1 MRRHSTEQLRL
12 AADGVI
18 LRALRGRQD
27 RIDGGIGARAIWL
40 DAVERASG
48 GKAFQHPLIDG
59 ARIDA
64 TTEIRK
70 VGEGAFAACRD
81 NALDCLAAY
90 PAQRPPG
97 VMDGIA
103 LHLKFYFRPI

>member
-1 MRRHSTEQLRL
+1 MCRHSTEKLRL

-18 LRALRGRQD
+18 LRALRGCQD
-27 RIDGGIGARAIWL
+27 RIGGRIGARAIGL

-64 TTEIRK
+64 TAKIRK
-70 VGEGAFAACRD
+70 VGESVVAARRD
-81 NALDCLAAY
+81 NALDCLAAHA
-90 PAQRPPG
+90 AQRRQG

-103 LHLKFYFRPI
+103 LDLKFDF

>member
-1 MRRHSTEQLRL
+1 MRRRSTEKLRL
-12 AADGVI
+12 AAHGII
-18 LRALRGRQD
+18 LRALRGCKNC
-27 RIDGGIGARAIWL
+27 IDGGRGARAIWL
-40 DAVERASG
+40 DAVERAG
-48 GKAFQHPLIDG
+48 GAEAFQHAPVDG

-64 TTEIRK
+64 AAKIRK

-90 PAQRPPG
+90 PAQRRQR

-103 LHLKFYFRPI
+103 LDLKFDFRP